1 MNPVVV
7 RYFTPLTMESSP
19 VSPIEALNV
28 AIQSHNPFSNAGIV
42 KEQDVWGKGFPD
54 VPTLNAHAS
63 DTVFQAI
70 EQVRTSQSSQDKVT
84 SIAIT
89 AEPGVGKSHIIS
101 RIRHRLG
108 REGGALF
115 VYASLD
121 NYKDLNLINYKLQQT
136 LAESLLHTGS
146 QEVMQWQE
154 VATAI
159 ANEGFKAIN
168 PDAQSL
174 SPEELVSRFDK
185 VYANWLTKNRNL
197 MNTLTKQVLKTK
209 PNADPYIVR
218 AILWTLSQ
226 SQAPFAIKW
235 LSGDELA
242 QSNADVLGLP
252 NPNKTSKEKENDA
265 LRNIQQTLN
274 LVSYYNP
281 VIICFDVIDVI
292 NDSTDD
298 GFPTAMVIADLV
310 KRLYDTLHQS
320 ELGQG
325 VVFLTVMLP
334 VTWAQK
340 VNEIPG
346 GTPERISTYTKRKP
360 IHLNY
365 INGDSLVELVTLWLK
380 EFYEAR
386 NLTPPHPV
394 YPFEEAQLREFGK
407 RGLTVREALRLCAEN
422 FKVDMPQLPKE
433 PVKRFELALTSETEA
448 DIGDY
453 IEENSLI
460 ADALRFG
467 FQTLKGETLEGETS
481 TGEKLQ
487 EVTIE
492 DVVEVEPKSSNQGW
506 INFKVIGK
514 EKSKDFKI
522 GVSVLQHSNGK
533 TVGAGMWRL
542 TNYEKFDLTRGCLV
556 RSKEKKILKRWD
568 AYGYLN
574 QLIEK
579 MGGEWAYLTAEEI
592 RPLIDIYSVY
602 QKRDRYQLNEEQ
614 VLEFSKPLILENTLL
629 REILSNPSGE
639 IDEDTIEEDIQ
650 LIEDFFNPSD
660 IEGTDDSDDLSDLF
674 D

>member
-1 MNPVVV
+1 VNPAVV

-19 VSPIEALNV
+19 VSPIEALNA

-89 AEPGVGKSHIIS
+89 ADPGVGKSHIIS
-101 RIRHRLG
+101 RIRHRLEH
-108 REGGALF
+108 EGGALF

-136 LAESLLHTGS
+136 LSESLAHTGS
-146 QEVMQWQE
+146 QRVMQWQE
-154 VATAI
+154 VATAM

-168 PDAQSL
+168 PNAQSL
-174 SPEELVSRFDK
+174 SPEQLVSRFDK
-185 VYANWLTKNRNL
+185 VYSSWLDQNRNL
-197 MNTLTKQVLKTK
+197 MNTLTKHVLRTK

-218 AILWTLSQ
+218 AILWTLSET
-226 SQAPFAIKW
+226 QAPFAIKW

-265 LRNIQQTLN
+265 LKTIQQIFN

-281 VIICFDVIDVI
+281 VIICFDEIDVL

-334 VTWAQK
+334 VTWSQK
-340 VNEIPG
+340 VNVIPG
-346 GTPERISTYTKRKP
+346 GTPERISTYTKRNP
-360 IHLNY
+360 INLNH

-380 EFYEAR
+380 EFYQAR

-394 YPFEEAQLREFGK
+394 YPFKETQLREFGK
-407 RGLTVREALRLCAEN
+407 RRLTVREALRVCAEN
-422 FKVDMPQLPKE
+422 FKVDMPRLPEE

-453 IEENSLI
+453 TEDNSLI

-467 FQTLKGETLEGETS
+467 FQALKGETLEGETS
-481 TGEKLQ
+481 TGEKLN

-492 DVVEVEPKSSNQGW
+492 DVVEVEPKATNQGW
-506 INFKVIGK
+506 INFKIIGK
-514 EKSKDFKI
+514 EKGKDFKI
-522 GVSVLQHSNGK
+522 GVAVLQQSNGR

-568 AYGYLN
+568 AYGFLN
-574 QLIEK
+574 QLIQK
-579 MGGEWAYLTAEEI
+579 MGGEWAYLKAEDI
-592 RPLIDIYSVY
+592 RPLINIYSLY
-602 QKRDRYQLNEEQ
+602 QKRDRYQLSEEQ

-629 REILSNPSGE
+629 REILSDPSGE
-639 IDEDTIEEDIQ
+639 IDAETIDEGDE
-650 LIEDFFNPSD
+650 LLNDFFNPPN
-660 IEGTDDSDDLSDLF
+660 IEDTDDSDDLSDLF
-674 D
+674 N